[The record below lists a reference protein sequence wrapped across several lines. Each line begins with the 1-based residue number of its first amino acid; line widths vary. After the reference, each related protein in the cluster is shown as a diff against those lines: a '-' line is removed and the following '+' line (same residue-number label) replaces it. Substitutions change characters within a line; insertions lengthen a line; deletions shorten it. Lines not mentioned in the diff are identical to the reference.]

1 MGLLYFKFPE
11 EDLVKQ
17 YGTIQ
22 ALDSLEDFSGF
33 IFSDFTQ
40 QHRFGF
46 IENQQEDHQIYL
58 SNQEIFSINQ
68 ESYLK
73 EAHSFIEE
81 LIAQK
86 IKKAVYSRIKS
97 IEFDPNNVF
106 ELFNQL
112 TEQYQNALV
121 YLISDPT
128 IGTWLGASPEL
139 LFNSQ
144 KGIGKTIAL
153 AGTKVI
159 EDKSDW
165 REKEKEEQAIVS
177 SFIYDILKAQNMSE
191 IKMTG
196 PYESSAGPIKHLKSD
211 FTFQISGSISEFIKQ
226 LHPTPAVA
234 GFPKEKALTLI
245 NESEQHQRDL
255 YSGILGRYDREGHK
269 LYVNLRCCQLTA
281 GKMHLYLGGGFTQ
294 NSKAA
299 EEWQETENKSKTLL
313 DLVQKL

>member
-22 ALDSLEDFSGF
+22 ALDSWEDFSGF

-40 QHRFGF
+40 EQRFGF
-46 IENQQEDHQIYL
+46 KENNQEDLQLYL
-58 SNQEIFSINQ
+58 SEQNIFSIKK
-68 ESYLK
+68 ESYL
-73 EAHSFIEE
+73 EDAHSFIEQ
-81 LIAQK
+81 LISK
-86 IKKAVYSRIKS
+86 NIKKAVYSRIKT
-97 IEFDPNNVF
+97 IEFDHNNAF
-106 ELFNQL
+106 DLFIQL
-112 TEQYQNALV
+112 TAQYPNALV
-121 YLISDPT
+121 YMISDPT

-139 LFNSQ
+139 LFNS
-144 KGIGKTIAL
+144 KRGIGKTIAL
-153 AGTKVI
+153 AGTKVT

-165 REKEKEEQAIVS
+165 RDKEKEEQAIVS
-177 SFIYDILKAQNMSE
+177 NFIHDILKEQNMSE
-191 IKMTG
+191 IKMIG

-211 FTFQISGSISEFIKQ
+211 FSFRISGSISELIKQ

-234 GFPKEKALTLI
+234 GFPKDKALALI
-245 NESEQHQRDL
+245 SESEQHQRNL
-255 YSGILGRYDREGHK
+255 YSGILGRYEQDEHK

-294 NSKAA
+294 NSLAA

>member
-97 IEFDPNNVF
+97 IEFDPNNAF

-112 TEQYQNALV
+112 TEQYPNALV
-121 YLISDPT
+121 YMISDPT

-165 REKEKEEQAIVS
+165 REKEKEEHTS
-177 SFIYDILKAQNMSE
+177 N
-191 IKMTG
+191 
-196 PYESSAGPIKHLKSD
+196 
-211 FTFQISGSISEFIKQ
+211 
-226 LHPTPAVA
+226 
-234 GFPKEKALTLI
+234 
-245 NESEQHQRDL
+245 
-255 YSGILGRYDREGHK
+255 
-269 LYVNLRCCQLTA
+269 
-281 GKMHLYLGGGFTQ
+281 
-294 NSKAA
+294 
-299 EEWQETENKSKTLL
+299 
-313 DLVQKL
+313 